1 MKAPKI
7 LFFIDGFQP
16 SPDDLAAASE
26 IAGQVCFRN
35 ARVIPSEGAL
45 EACDG
50 VAGHVPP
57 TYKKL
62 PTVAQAIKAH
72 AAKVK
77 ALKQGDSPAPS
88 VPASTPA
95 PATGGTDPAQGAD
108 AATGQPE
115 GAQGDAGAGEAATT
129 ADASTPAPGAAPEG
143 AAGTAWKSN

>member
-16 SPDDLAAASE
+16 TPDDMAAAAE

-35 ARVIPSEGAL
+35 ARVIPSEGSL

-50 VAGHVPP
+50 VAGAVPA

-62 PTVAQAIKAH
+62 PTAAQAIKSH
-72 AAKVK
+72 GAKVK

-88 VPASTPA
+88 VPASQQ
-95 PATGGTDPAQGAD
+95 PATGDADPATGAGQATDAPQGAQD
-108 AATGQPE
+108 
-115 GAQGDAGAGEAATT
+115 DAGAGEAAAT
-129 ADASTPAPGAAPEG
+129 DAANVQAPGAAPDG